1 MHYFCSSSGWLY
13 PPEGEGKNQRK
24 WGAPGSLTRISAF
37 NKIRERHVSLISARC
52 LRVSIPMQI
61 IHDDSAE
68 SGEPKPGDEEYKL
81 TISGT
86 AILFNAPNK
95 GECCRGVSNSPRQPE
110 RKRWQITTPKSLARA
125 CKLLSLS
132 LQETVLLQGE
142 RTSTKNSHKKK
153 GYSLK
158 IEENW
163 DFISFHISIFM
174 VYMMLALECKSWSV

>member
-86 AILFNAPNK
+86 AILLTLRTRGSVA
-95 GECCRGVSNSPRQPE
+95 GEYLIPPDNLRGRDDRSPLLRVWQEHANCC
-110 RKRWQITTPKSLARA
+110 
-125 CKLLSLS
+125 LSLCRK
-132 LQETVLLQGE
+132 QYCFREREPPAKTV
-142 RTSTKNSHKKK
+142 TKRKD
-153 GYSLK
+153 
-158 IEENW
+158 IPW
-163 DFISFHISIFM
+163 R
-174 VYMMLALECKSWSV
+174 